1 MAAYTINAGVPVAG
15 SGRWINHMESMPAD
29 NWQMQ
34 QQIPRSKVPGP
45 KEPSPKSKALLQRGG
60 LKTGKFKNHL
70 QNGADKGVPDPGHSF
85 S

>member
-1 MAAYTINAGVPVAG
+1 MPVAG
-15 SGRWINHMESMPAD
+15 SGRWINHMESMPAY

-45 KEPSPKSKALLQRGG
+45 KEPNPKSKTLLQRGG
-60 LKTGKFKNHL
+60 LKTEKFKNHL
-70 QNGADKGVPDPGHSF
+70 QNGADKGVPDPGHFF